1 MKLLTVSLSTVLVV
15 TSTLASPA
23 RATGDP
29 ARGADVFR
37 QNCSSCH
44 SPERSTNLVGPSLFS
59 VVGRPAASLMDF
71 SYSSAMKSSGIIWTT
86 DQLLAYLKA
95 PRRYL
100 PGVKMMFPGLADK
113 QERENVVSFLATLRT
128 APSSSSSA
136 IASQTSKAARDS
148 ED

>member
-1 MKLLTVSLSTVLVV
+1 MKSLTALLSTVLVV
-15 TSTLASPA
+15 TSTMASPA
-23 RATGDP
+23 RAAGDP

-37 QNCSSCH
+37 QNCSACH
-44 SPERSTNLVGPSLFS
+44 SPQPGTNLVGPSLFS
-59 VVGRPAASLMDF
+59 VVGRPAARLTDF

-100 PGVKMMFPGLADK
+100 PGVKMMFPGLADE
-113 QERENVVSFLATLRT
+113 QERENVVSFLATLRS
-128 APSSSSSA
+128 APGSSSPV
-136 IASQTSKAARDS
+136 ASQMSKAARDR

>member
-1 MKLLTVSLSTVLVV
+1 MKSLTVSLVTVLVV
-15 TSTLASPA
+15 SSTLADPA
-23 RATGDP
+23 RAAGDP

-44 SPERSTNLVGPSLFS
+44 SPERGTNLVGPSLFS

-71 SYSSAMKSSGIIWTT
+71 SYSSAMKSSGIVWTT
-86 DQLLAYLKA
+86 DHLLAYLTA

-128 APSSSSSA
+128 APSSSSA
-136 IASQTSKAARDS
+136 VASQTSKAARRDS